1 MVQAQLRSPLLG
13 TRATAAV
20 DAQYMSARRTLG
32 GNFAGSHVLT
42 NFSLFAPRTLGSFD
56 LSATLY
62 NVFGTRYGDP
72 MRDSF
77 AQDTMQQDG
86 RSFRVRTTLHY

>member
-1 MVQAQLRSPLLG
+1 
-13 TRATAAV
+13 
-20 DAQYMSARRTLG
+20 